1 MSLNYLDNF
10 NIFIIM
16 TTIVIIFWVLYSRKK
31 EHFFYQQLSTE
42 LSSDDYN
49 YNYFYNTIS
58 NDTQSLVF
66 LINLNKTAKKYNFV
80 THTESSGVFEKFDI
94 RYGNDGLINNDE
106 LDKKINDDEL
116 KKIIFRLEVV
126 PGNNNKLKLRKI
138 TEIPSGTT
146 IPPGSVIGEFS
157 DIRFIPRKDKIYDNS
172 KDWFRPFMIVK
183 GAVDDPEFLTLT
195 TNGFEFLN
203 IEERNLLD
211 SKIGDSIFFFV
222 SYFCESNNPEALG
235 YTAGRNCIC
244 RYLKINNFN

>member
-42 LSSDDYN
+42 LSSDDYK
-49 YNYFYNTIS
+49 YNYFYRTKS
-58 NDTQSLVF
+58 TDVQSLVF
-66 LINLNKTAKKYNFV
+66 LININKTAKKYNFV

-94 RYGNDGLINNDE
+94 RYGNDGLIN
-106 LDKKINDDEL
+106 DDEL
-116 KKIIFRLEVV
+116 ENITDAKLKTIIFRLEVV
-126 PGNNNKLKLRKI
+126 PGNNKLKLKSI
-138 TEIPSGTT
+138 PDIPSGTT
-146 IPPGSVIGEFS
+146 IPTGRDITQFS
-157 DIRFIPRKDKIYDNS
+157 DIRFIPRTDKIYDNS

-183 GAVDDPEFLTLT
+183 GPVDDPEFLTLT

-203 IEERNLLD
+203 IEERNLSD